1 LNCKHRLFVNE
12 KHKMRDYEMTLEQL
26 EDKYGKLTY
35 FKQTKQYVDTKGC
48 VRRINHTRANGDF
61 MDEMEDGILLHSLHD
76 DAGLTLEQL
85 KEKYGELTL
94 TDMDYYVDK
103 DGIIRR
109 ILPYT
114 PLVR

>member
-1 LNCKHRLFVNE
+1 
-12 KHKMRDYEMTLEQL
+12 MSLEQL
-26 EDKYGKLTY
+26 EQKYGKLTY
-35 FKQTKQYVDTKGC
+35 IEKAGEYVDIKGC

-76 DAGLTLEQL
+76 DYGLSLEQL

-103 DGIIRR
+103 DGIIRL
-109 ILPYT
+109 ILPCT
-114 PLVR
+114 PLTR